1 MIDLT
6 KASDPVAADDNPSVD
21 EFLGTKPRPRWR
33 RWMKYWLPGL
43 VLLLLVLAIVQ
54 CTADAP
60 GPDYITAPVAQESLS
75 LSVTATGNLRPTN
88 QVEVGAEVTG
98 PLSQVLVDVND
109 RVTKGQVIAVI
120 NTEIIDQQIAQARAN
135 VGAARAALAQAQATL
150 DIDRV
155 QLTRLEEVRRISGG
169 RVPSQIEVERAEAA
183 VERDRAAV
191 ASARANIDAA
201 QALLNGNL
209 TTRSRAVI
217 RAPVTGVVLA
227 RRVEPGQTVVASFNT
242 VTLFVIAE
250 DLSTMQLRVSID
262 EADVGQV
269 QAGQAATFTVDA
281 YPGRRFPAVLQRV
294 DLASSSTTDAQSGT
308 GAAAAASGAGSVVSY
323 EARLDVVNLDG
334 LLRPGMTATATIA
347 TQDTGTALLVPN
359 AALRF
364 RPDAEEESAGGVF
377 QPQIG
382 LEDGKQQASI
392 GEGSRQQVQVLQAD
406 GTLKAVEVITGR
418 SDGRRTVVRSN
429 ALKPGMKVVTG
440 IKAAAR

>member
-1 MIDLT
+1 VN
-6 KASDPVAADDNPSVD
+6 ASDNSAGAPGVD
-21 EFLGTKPRPRWR
+21 EFLGSKPVPRWR
-33 RWMKYWLPGL
+33 RTMKFWLPALIL
-43 VLLLLVLAIVQ
+43 VLLVLIIAR
-54 CTADAP
+54 CTADKP
-60 GPDYITAPVAQESLS
+60 KPDYITEPVTQASLA

-98 PLSQVLVDVND
+98 PLDQVLVDVND

-120 NTEIIDQQIAQARAN
+120 NTEIIDQQIAQSRAN
-135 VGAARAALAQAQATL
+135 LNAARAALGQAQATFN
-150 DIDRV
+150 IDTV
-155 QLTRLEEVRRISGG
+155 QLKRLEEVRRLSGG
-169 RVPSQIEVERAEAA
+169 RVPSQIELEQAAAA
-183 VERDRAAV
+183 VERDKATL

-201 QALLNGNL
+201 EASLRANL

-250 DLSTMQLRVSID
+250 DLSEMQLRVAID

-269 QAGQAATFTVDA
+269 KPGQAATFTVDA

-294 DLASSSTTDAQSGT
+294 DLASKNTVEGSGSSGS
-308 GAAAAASGAGSVVSY
+308 AAASAAGGNSVVSY
-323 EARLDVVNLDG
+323 EARLEVQNPDG

-347 TQDTGTALLVPN
+347 TQNTGTALLVPN

-364 RPDAEEESAGGVF
+364 QPEEKQEEGGIIGRPK
-377 QPQIG
+377 IG
-382 LEDGKQQASI
+382 LEAQEQQATI

-406 GTLKAVEVITGR
+406 GSLRTVDVVTGR
-418 SDGRRTVVRSN
+418 SDGRFTVVRSKD
-429 ALKPGMKVVTG
+429 LKPGMKVVTG
-440 IKAAAR
+440 VKAAAP

>member
-1 MIDLT
+1 MNET
-6 KASDPVAADDNPSVD
+6 SNMAEQPSVD

-43 VLLLLVLAIVQ
+43 VVLLLVLVVAQ
-54 CTADAP
+54 CSGGAP
-60 GPDYITAPVAQESLS
+60 KPDYITAAVTQESLA

-98 PLSQVLVDVND
+98 PLDSVLVDVND
-109 RVTKGQVIAVI
+109 RVTRGQVIAVI
-120 NTEIIDQQIAQARAN
+120 NTEIIDQQIAQSRAN
-135 VGAARAALAQAQATL
+135 LNAARAALAQAQAVL
-150 DIDRV
+150 DIDKV
-155 QLTRLEEVRRISGG
+155 QLGRLEEVRRLSGG
-169 RVPSQIEVERAEAA
+169 RVPSQIELEQAQAA

-191 ASARANIDAA
+191 ASARANIEAA

-209 TTRSRAVI
+209 TTRTRAVI

-250 DLSTMQLRVSID
+250 DLSQMQLRVSVD

-269 QAGQAATFTVDA
+269 RSGQQATFTVDA
-281 YPGRRFPAVLQRV
+281 YPGRRFPATVERV
-294 DLASSSTTDAQSGT
+294 DLASSSTTQAATGGSGS
-308 GAAAAASGAGSVVSY
+308 GAASASGSVVSY
-323 EARLDVVNLDG
+323 EARLTVQNPDG

-347 TQDTGTALLVPN
+347 TQNTGNAMLVPN

-364 RPDAEEESAGGVF
+364 RPETKEDEGGGVF
-377 QPQIG
+377 DPQIG
-382 LEDGKQQASI
+382 LEDQKQQASI

-406 GTLKAVEVITGR
+406 GTLKAIDVVTGR
-418 SDGRRTVVRSN
+418 SDGRRTVVRSKQ
-429 ALKPGMKVVTG
+429 LKPGMKVVTG
-440 IKAAAR
+440 IKAAAK

>member
-1 MIDLT
+1 M
-6 KASDPVAADDNPSVD
+6 SDTTAPADQTSVD
-21 EFLGTKPRPRWR
+21 EFLGTKPVPRWR
-33 RWMKYWLPGL
+33 RTMKFWLPGIAL
-43 VLLLLVLAIVQ
+43 VLLALLIAR

-60 GPDYITAPVAQESLS
+60 PPDYVTEAVARESLA

-88 QVEVGAEVTG
+88 QIEVGAEVTG
-98 PLSQVLVDVND
+98 PIDQVLVDVND

-135 VGAARAALAQAQATL
+135 TNAARAGAAQAQATL

-155 QLTRLEEVRRISGG
+155 QLARLEEVRRLSGG
-169 RVPSQIEVERAEAA
+169 RVPSQIELDQAKAA
-183 VERDRAAV
+183 VERDKAAV

-217 RAPVTGVVLA
+217 RSPVNGVVLA
-227 RRVEPGQTVVASFNT
+227 RRIEPGQTVVAAFNT

-250 DLSTMQLRVSID
+250 DLSEMQLRVAID

-269 QAGQAATFTVDA
+269 AAGQKATFTVDA
-281 YPGRRFPAVLQRV
+281 YPGRQFPATLQRV
-294 DLASSSTTDAQSGT
+294 DLASRSTVEGQAGASG
-308 GAAAAASGAGSVVSY
+308 GAAAAAGAGGSVVSY
-323 EARLDVVNLDG
+323 EARLIVQNTEG

-347 TQDTGTALLVPN
+347 TQNTGSALLVPN

-364 RPDAEEESAGGVF
+364 KPNAKAEEDGGVF

-382 LEDGKQQASI
+382 LDDQQQQATI

-406 GTLKAVEVITGR
+406 GTLKAIEVITGR
-418 SDGRRTVVRSN
+418 SDGRRTVVRSS

-440 IKAAAR
+440 VKAEAK

>member
-1 MIDLT
+1 MTDLT
-6 KASDPVAADDNPSVD
+6 KPAAETPKVD
-21 EFLGTKPRPRWR
+21 EFLGTKPVPRWR
-33 RWMKYWLPGL
+33 RWMKFWLPAL
-43 VLLLLVLAIVQ
+43 ILIALALLIAR
-54 CTADAP
+54 CSAEAP
-60 GPDYITAPVAQESLS
+60 GPDYITEPVTQASLA

-98 PLSQVLVDVND
+98 PLDSVLVDVND

-120 NTEIIDQQIAQARAN
+120 NTEIVDQQIAQSRAN
-135 VGAARAALAQAQATL
+135 VNAARAALGQAQATF
-150 DIDRV
+150 DIDTV
-155 QLTRLEEVRRISGG
+155 QLKRLEEVRRLSDG
-169 RVPSQIEVERAEAA
+169 RVPSQIELEQAQAA
-183 VERDRAAV
+183 VQRDRATL
-191 ASARANIDAA
+191 ASARANIQAA
-201 QALLNGNL
+201 EASLKANL

-250 DLSTMQLRVSID
+250 DLSEMQLRVAID

-269 QAGQAATFTVDA
+269 KPGQGATFTVDA

-294 DLASSSTTDAQSGT
+294 DLASKSTVEGSSGS
-308 GAAAAASGAGSVVSY
+308 GAAASSASGNSVVSY
-323 EARLDVVNLDG
+323 EARLDVRNTEG
-334 LLRPGMTATATIA
+334 LLRPGMTATATIE
-347 TQDTGTALLVPN
+347 TQNTGSALLVPN

-364 RPDAEEESAGGVF
+364 RPDAKKEEGGGVF

-406 GTLKAVEVITGR
+406 GTLKAIEVITGR
-418 SDGRRTVVRSN
+418 SDGRLTVVRGKE
-429 ALKPGMKVVTG
+429 LKAGMKVVTG
-440 IKAAAR
+440 VKAATP